1 MTIKEFQQLSAPDQI
16 QVIKE
21 HGVFLSDKVVS
32 GNRLFLYIINTFYV
46 ELLHELSNINSKGI
60 VITRVF
66 DDQAELN
73 MYYEKMEASPKN
85 CENYY

>member
-1 MTIKEFQQLSAPDQI
+1 MTIKEFQQLSKYDQI
-16 QVIKE
+16 QVLKE
-21 HGVFLSDKVVS
+21 HGVYLTDTVIS

-66 DDQAELN
+66 DDESELAD
-73 MYYEKMEASPKN
+73 YADKRDASRL
-85 CENYY
+85 YV

>member
-1 MTIKEFQQLSAPDQI
+1 MTSKEFQQLSAPDQI

-21 HGVFLSDKVVS
+21 HGVFLTDKVVA
-32 GNRLFLYIINTFYV
+32 GNRLFLYAINTFYV

-66 DDQAELN
+66 DKEAELADYPDKSDASR
-73 MYYEKMEASPKN
+73 MYV
-85 CENYY
+85 